1 MRLYDTLERKIVP
14 FTPNSV
20 VNIYTCGITPYDA
33 THIGHA
39 ATYLFYDVLQR
50 RLIDDGY
57 SVKWVRNITDV
68 DDDLLKRAREIK
80 LDYLDLATREVARF
94 DLDMKMM
101 GILPCYSEPRASSA
115 IEEIINFIQSLLEA
129 GYSYI
134 SNSSVYFSINSFR
147 GFGQLSQLDRSQMLV
162 LAAER
167 GGNPNDPNKKDP
179 LDFVLWQPSAPDEP
193 SWESPWGLGRP
204 GWHVEC
210 SVLAMRELNTST
222 IDLHGGGSDLI
233 FPHHE
238 CEIALSE
245 SKTGHRFVNHW
256 MHTAMVE
263 FNGSKMSK
271 SLGNLVFVSEL
282 LKDWEPEVLRLA
294 ILSNHYRTAWE
305 WNEGLLLQAKQRL
318 SLWKKAG
325 VGQAGLV
332 EVQRYLDEDLDTPSA
347 LKALDKFA
355 SQSLGV
361 SQACELLGV
370 DLKL

>member
-1 MRLYDTLERKIVP
+1 MRLYDTLQKTIVP
-14 FTPNSV
+14 FRPGSV
-20 VNIYTCGITPYDA
+20 VSIYTCGITPYDA

-68 DDDLLKRAREIK
+68 DDDLLRRAREIK
-80 LDYLDLATREVARF
+80 INYLDLAAREVARF
-94 DLDMKMM
+94 DLDMKVL
-101 GILPCYSEPRASSA
+101 GVLPCYSEPRASSA
-115 IEEIINFIQSLLEA
+115 IEEIVDFIQNLVKS
-129 GYSYI
+129 GHSYF
-134 SNSSVYFSINSFR
+134 SNGSVYFSVNSFPK
-147 GFGQLSQLDRSQMLV
+147 FGELSQLGRSEMLL

-179 LDFVLWQPSAPDEP
+179 LDFVLWQPSASDEP
-193 SWESPWGLGRP
+193 SWISPWGLGRP

-210 SVLAMRELNTST
+210 SVLAMRELETPT

-245 SKTGHRFVNHW
+245 SKTGSKFVNHW

-263 FNGSKMSK
+263 FDGYKMSK

-282 LKDWEPEVLRLA
+282 LKKWDPQVIRLA
-294 ILSNHYRTAWE
+294 ILSNHYRASWQWQDE
-305 WNEGLLLQAKQRL
+305 LLLQSKQRL
-318 SLWKKAG
+318 ELWKKSGAG
-325 VGQAGLV
+325 EAGLV
-332 EVQRYLDEDLDTPSA
+332 EVRSYLDEDLDTPSA
-347 LKALDKFA
+347 LKILDKLA
-355 SQSLGV
+355 AQSLGV
-361 SQACELLGV
+361 SQAAQLLGI
-370 DLKL
+370 DLNL